1 MNAPLST
8 RDWLERELD
17 CLRELIEH
25 KRKLIATVVTETE
38 RLRYTDELATLEANA
53 IRLARVLANL
63 RITA

>member
-1 MNAPLST
+1 MNASLST

-25 KRKLIATVVTETE
+25 KRKLIATAVTETG
-38 RLRYTDELATLEANA
+38 RLRYTDELATLEANT

-63 RITA
+63 KITA